1 MIYKKGFVYHIK
13 EDYFTKVNDDK
24 LMKNKE
30 NGNFRPTYYCI
41 KDDKTGLL
49 WVVPMSSQYDK
60 FKKIV
65 ERKIKKYKKCNTI
78 ILGNFDGKKSV
89 FLLQNMFPITEKY
102 LDHIHTRN
110 NNPVPVNYKTA
121 KLIEKY
127 VRDLLSLT
135 CKGYKIV
142 FPDIIRLK
150 NIMLKELQN
159 DKSEYKYIDLNKE
172 DFDKIKEKFNFD
184 FSVVTNPK
192 GNGYIIKVQVS
203 DYEKVNTALQNI
215 RNEQNKNLKL

>member
-13 EDYFTKVNDDK
+13 EDYFSKVNDDK

-30 NGNFRPTYYCI
+30 NGNFRPTYYCT

-78 ILGNFDGKKSV
+78 ILGNFDGRKSV

-121 KLIEKY
+121 KLVEKSLK
-127 VRDLLSLT
+127 DLLSLT
-135 CKGYKIV
+135 RKGSKIV
-142 FPDIIRLK
+142 FTDILRLER
-150 NIMLKELQN
+150 IMLQEIQN
-159 DKSEYKYIDLNKE
+159 DKSEYKYIELNKE
-172 DFDKIKEKFNFD
+172 DLNKIDEKFNF
-184 FSVVTNPK
+184 SVAANPK
-192 GNGYIIKVQVS
+192 GNSYIIKVQGS
-203 DYEKVNTALQNI
+203 DYEQVNTALQKI
-215 RNEQNKNLKL
+215 RNKQNKNLKL